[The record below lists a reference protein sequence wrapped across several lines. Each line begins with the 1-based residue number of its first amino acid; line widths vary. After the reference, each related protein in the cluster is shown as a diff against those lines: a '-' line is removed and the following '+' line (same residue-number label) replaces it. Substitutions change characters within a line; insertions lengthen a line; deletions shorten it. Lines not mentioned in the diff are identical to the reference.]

1 MTDSNVV
8 TRFAPSPTGNLHIG
22 GARTALFAWAFARQ
36 QKGQFI
42 LRIED
47 TDRARSTPE
56 STRGILRDL
65 QWLGLDWDQGPTLT
79 SIDPYERETQLGP
92 HAPYFQSQRHEDG
105 IYNQQIQKLLD
116 AGLAYEDGDAIRF
129 RMDKDVAFDDAVYG
143 HIEVKADDLED
154 FIIRKGEQGG
164 FLPTFHLAVVVDDA
178 LMGVTHVI
186 RGQEHL
192 SNTAKHA
199 ALYDALGF
207 PRPQWVHLPSIM
219 NADGSKMSKRD
230 KAKAAR
236 KAAKDIKINI
246 DHCAE
251 YICKVIVHGFFKPP
265 ETKLDK
271 LINLPGTIA
280 LSEKDTANIKI
291 KVWGGSVA
299 RPKGNSLIE
308 EVKEAIHRFLDK
320 EIDSIFIAEAI
331 ADYLDINLPEID
343 VADFRRSGYLPQV
356 LLNYIALLGWNPG
369 DDIERFDTKF
379 LIERFDFKR
388 IGKKN
393 AQFDRV
399 KLARFNTETLAAMDP
414 EVFRKKLRDHFAEY
428 HPAFLEKLDEQGFA
442 TFAKMYQARSQT
454 LDTPAEL
461 GRFFFV
467 DPDDYDPKAV
477 RKNLLKND
485 NEGLNVLREFR
496 GVLERCDDWT
506 ADTLHKLIETYV
518 AEEQLKNMGSVAQ
531 PLRVALTG
539 SAVSPEIGP
548 TLELL
553 GKDTVLRRIDRC
565 VKHAPAMRF
574 SDA

>member
-1 MTDSNVV
+1 
-8 TRFAPSPTGNLHIG
+8 
-22 GARTALFAWAFARQ
+22 
-36 QKGQFI
+36 
-42 LRIED
+42 
-47 TDRARSTPE
+47 
-56 STRGILRDL
+56 
-65 QWLGLDWDQGPTLT
+65 
-79 SIDPYERETQLGP
+79 
-92 HAPYFQSQRHEDG
+92 
-105 IYNQQIQKLLD
+105 
-116 AGLAYEDGDAIRF
+116 
-129 RMDKDVAFDDAVYG
+129 
-143 HIEVKADDLED
+143 
-154 FIIRKGEQGG
+154 
-164 FLPTFHLAVVVDDA
+164 TFHLAVVVDDA

-192 SNTAKHA
+192 TNTTKHA

-230 KAKAAR
+230 KVKAAR

-251 YICKVIVHGFFKPP
+251 YVYKVIIHGFFKPP

-280 LSEKDTANIKI
+280 LSEKDTATIKI
-291 KVWGGSVA
+291 KLWGGSAA

-343 VADFRRSGYLPQV
+343 VADFRRSGYLPEV

-369 DDIERFDTKF
+369 DDIERFDLKF

-393 AQFDRV
+393 AQFDRA
-399 KLARFNTETLAAMDP
+399 KLARFNAEVLASLPPDL
-414 EVFRKKLRDHFAEY
+414 FIKKLRNHFELF
-428 HPAFLEKLDEQGFA
+428 HPAFLKELDDNQGFA

-454 LDTPAEL
+454 LDTPAIL
-461 GRFFFV
+461 GRFFFE
-467 DPDDYDPKAV
+467 DPEDYDAKAV
-477 RKNLLKND
+477 KKNLLKND
-485 NEGLNVLREFR
+485 GEGLNVLREFR
-496 GVLERCDDWT
+496 DVLERCDDWT
-506 ADTLHKLIETYV
+506 ADTLHKLIETFV
-518 AEEQLKNMGSVAQ
+518 AEKQLKNMGSVAQ

-565 VKHAPAMRF
+565 VKHAPAMRS

>member
-36 QKGQFI
+36 QKGRFI

-56 STRGILRDL
+56 STRGILQDL
-65 QWLGLDWDQGPTLT
+65 QWLGLDWDQGPNPTAD
-79 SIDPYERETQLGP
+79 DPYDRETQLGP

-192 SNTAKHA
+192 TNTTKHA

-236 KAAKDIKINI
+236 KAAMEALRNGIFSSR
-246 DHCAE
+246 E
-251 YICKVIVHGFFKPP
+251 
-265 ETKLDK
+265 E
-271 LINLPGTIA
+271 LIQEA
-280 LSEKDTANIKI
+280 
-291 KVWGGSVA
+291 VA
-299 RPKGNSLIE
+299 IPDFDENDPSYPDSAYE
-308 EVKEAIHRFLDK
+308 QFLDAK
-320 EIDSIFIAEAI
+320 NDIVQIAEVFAHVTKTQ
-331 ADYLDINLPEID
+331 LPEID
-343 VADFRRSGYLPQV
+343 VEDFRRSGYLPEV

-388 IGKKN
+388 IGRKN
-393 AQFDRV
+393 AQFDRA
-399 KLARFNTETLAAMDP
+399 KLARFNAEALAAMDP
-414 EVFRKKLRDHFAEY
+414 DTFRNRLRNHFEQY
-428 HPAFLEKLDEQGFA
+428 HPAFLETLGDEGFA
-442 TFAKMYQARSQT
+442 TFAGMYQARSQT
-454 LDTPAEL
+454 LETPAEL
-461 GRFFFV
+461 GRFFME
-467 DPDDYDPKAV
+467 DPEEYDAKAV
-477 RKNLLKND
+477 RKNLLKNEG
-485 NEGLNVLREFR
+485 EGLDVLRKFR
-496 GVLERCDDWT
+496 DVLERCDDWT
-506 ADTLHKLIETYV
+506 ADTLHKRIESFV
-518 AEEQLKNMGSVAQ
+518 AEHQLKNMGSVAQ

-553 GKDTVLRRIDRC
+553 GKDTVLKRIDRC
-565 VKHAPAMRF
+565 VAHITAMRTN
-574 SDA
+574 DA